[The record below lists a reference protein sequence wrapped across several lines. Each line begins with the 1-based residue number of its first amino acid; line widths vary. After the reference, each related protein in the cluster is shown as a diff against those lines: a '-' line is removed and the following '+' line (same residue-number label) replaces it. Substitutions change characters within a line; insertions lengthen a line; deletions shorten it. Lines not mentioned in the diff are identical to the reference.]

1 VPVDTSHPTDMASK
15 EFRAI
20 IPKAAATDNIRG
32 LLLKDHDLLY
42 KRLSSVKLTYSH
54 GNAAGNF
61 LEANRATGEDKETSW
76 QSRRRPR
83 AGRGRRLRGQ
93 GRRRDDLRQNQIL
106 FAGSATRLATR
117 RPFAEAEE
125 VRQSSWIIISPVYI
139 IHLVFV
145 HLLSFSFRDTLFRS
159 SPKKVPA
166 EAHYRQRQQ
175 QIRHDLLILGEQT
188 I

>member
-1 VPVDTSHPTDMASK
+1 MASK

-83 AGRGRRLRGQ
+83 AGRVDDSEGRAEDETTSGKIKYYLREVQQGWPQGGRLP
-93 GRRRDDLRQNQIL
+93 RRRRC
-106 FAGSATRLATR
+106 G
-117 RPFAEAEE
+117 
-125 VRQSSWIIISPVYI
+125 
-139 IHLVFV
+139 
-145 HLLSFSFRDTLFRS
+145 
-159 SPKKVPA
+159 KVV
-166 EAHYRQRQQ
+166 
-175 QIRHDLLILGEQT
+175 G
-188 I
+188 